1 MRVLLDT
8 HAVLWWLTDSHRL
21 SPAARNTIAMAGEP
35 LISAASLFEVA
46 IKASLNKIDV
56 ADDWADEALAEGFS
70 VLPITPSHSRVLS
83 SLPFVEVA
91 GAVIRDPFDRMLVAQ
106 STSENVPV
114 ITRDPAVHAHGVPVV
129 W

>member
-35 LISAASLFEVA
+35 LISAASLFEV
-46 IKASLNKIDV
+46 SLNKIDV